1 MPEEDVRIFGDF
13 FNIWKEYREKKMTEQ
28 DWIDFGDNIAA
39 CSMLHHFETNPLA
52 AKMGTA
58 IMEAMGEL
66 YANGAVPQ
74 MADYF
79 NQG

>member
-13 FNIWKEYREKKMTEQ
+13 FNIWKKYREKRMTDA
-28 DWIDFGDNIAA
+28 DWIAFGDEVAA
-39 CSMLHHFETNPLA
+39 CAMLHHFETNALA
-52 AKMGTA
+52 AQIGTA
-58 IMEAMGEL
+58 LIAAMGEL

-79 NQG
+79 GQG